1 MSFHLRERRRGAQNW
16 GQIGRVVT
24 EIQDSCSWAALVAQL
39 IKNPPANAGDA
50 GKVPDPERIP
60 YAPEKLSLSATT
72 TEPVLQS
79 PGATSTGHTC
89 CTY

>member
-1 MSFHLRERRRGAQNW
+1 MSFHLRERGGGGAKLGADW
-16 GQIGRVVT
+16 EGCDR
-24 EIQDSCSWAALVAQL
+24 DSRQL
-39 IKNPPANAGDA
+39 LLGCLGSSVIKNPPANAGDA

-60 YAPEKLSLSATT
+60 YAPEKLSLSTTT

-79 PGATSTGHTC
+79 PGATTTGPTC